1 MADIRTEQSTPDTHS
16 LADYRALDSSVSGR
30 TQSNTG
36 SNELSSDAASD
47 QSSLKRRQSDDSHQS
62 SSTLDEG
69 IQMVKQPSQSQNDA
83 DEIEVEAA
91 EESPLLLTKK
101 KGDATTH
108 PTFFK
113 NNKPLNP
120 RFTTQTVN
128 VGDGNAETN
137 FGGVAGP
144 SQPLLAGP
152 SQPLAPIAEQSSD
165 KTDNSSATIE
175 TPVSTN
181 SATLTDTS
189 NTSNRAR
196 IVRIIVIAICSFVA
210 AVLALSLC
218 AFFCGKIHGSNDPS
232 TNELKEHS
240 SRTAVVKSNATDHIA
255 NMTDI
260 CLDWAMNATTNTT
273 GQYNMTNIDWGRCAN
288 VTANITTSRSSANLA
303 ATNAS
308 ETTTG
313 SIED

>member
-101 KGDATTH
+101 K
-108 PTFFK
+108 
-113 NNKPLNP
+113 
-120 RFTTQTVN
+120 VN

-313 SIED
+313 SIEADFN